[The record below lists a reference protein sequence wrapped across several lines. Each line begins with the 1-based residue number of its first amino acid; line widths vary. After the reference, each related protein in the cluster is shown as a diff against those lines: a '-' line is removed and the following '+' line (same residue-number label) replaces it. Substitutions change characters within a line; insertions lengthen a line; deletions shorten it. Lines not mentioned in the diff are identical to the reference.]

1 MSADLQH
8 FVDAQDGVFE
18 AALAELRAGQK
29 RSHWMWFIFPQ
40 LLGLGQSAMSQRFG
54 IHGLDQARRYLQH
67 PVLGPRLLQA
77 THAAQAA
84 LQANTPLRHLF
95 GAIDSQKFISCMTL
109 FSQAAGA
116 DSVFAQL
123 LTRLRTSDGTTLQML
138 AAQADQRP
146 EGEAGRQAG

>member
-8 FVDAQDGVFE
+8 FVDAQDGVFQ

-40 LLGLGQSAMSQRFG
+40 LLGLGQSEMSRRFG

-77 THAAQAA
+77 TQAA
-84 LQANTPLRHLF
+84 RDALHADTPLTHLF

-109 FSQAAGA
+109 FSQAAGEA
-116 DSVFAQL
+116 SLFAQI
-123 LTRLRTSDGTTLQML
+123 LTILQTSDVKTLQML
-138 AAQADQRP
+138 AAHPRQ
-146 EGEAGRQAG
+146 GR

>member
-8 FVDAQDGVFE
+8 FVDAQDGVFD
-18 AALAELRAGQK
+18 AALQELRAGQK

-40 LLGLGQSAMSQRFG
+40 LLGLGQSEMSRRFG

-67 PVLGPRLLQA
+67 PLLGPRLLQA
-77 THAAQAA
+77 THAARDA
-84 LQANTPLRHLF
+84 LQAGMPLLQLF

-116 DSVFAQL
+116 DPVFAQIL
-123 LTRLRTSDGTTLQML
+123 ARLRTSDAKTLQML
-138 AAQADQRP
+138 AAP
-146 EGEAGRQAG
+146 PGG